1 MPRYRYVSV
10 DESDQAQHGTIDALN
25 IQAARAA
32 LRQMNVQIESIEE
45 IEPTEEKPVSWQ
57 VTDDENAEHVVESIP
72 VAKSAPTASTVY
84 YPVIDTLRLYAGWL
98 LAWYFLIYA
107 FGSYQA
113 TRALAFRAPYL
124 DDLFLSPIVLTFT
137 FGAFLFL
144 LLSSLHRAFGR
155 GPVKAAG
162 LMVAGLIVLFLFRQN
177 I

>member
-1 MPRYRYVSV
+1 MPRYRYASV
-10 DESDQAQHGTIDALN
+10 DESGQLQHGVIDALN

-45 IEPTEEKPVSWQ
+45 IQPEGQQPVAWQ
-57 VTDDENAEHVVESIP
+57 VTDEQAERVVKSIP
-72 VAKSAPTASTVY
+72 VTKTSPAGSSAY
-84 YPVIDTLRLYAGWL
+84 YPVVDTLRLYAGWL

-107 FGSYQA
+107 FGSYQS
-113 TRALAFRAPYL
+113 TRALPFRIPYL
-124 DDLFLSPIVLTFT
+124 DDLFSSPIVLTFT

-144 LLSSLHRAFGR
+144 LLSALHRAFGR

-162 LMVAGLIVLFLFRQN
+162 LMVAGLVVLFLFRQN